1 MSQDE
6 GVISTNDDAS
16 ACKRYKITENST
28 FKFAHQT
35 NLASLVIHVQIIIIS
50 YLVVHVLYPLYSL

>member
-28 FKFAHQT
+28 FKSAHQT
-35 NLASLVIHVQIIIIS
+35 NLVHFSDSCLIIIF
-50 YLVVHVLYPLYSL
+50 YLLVYVLYPLYSF